1 MATVAPKHVL
11 SLDYSGEVQIHL
23 IVDDE
28 EEPDEM
34 FAVEI
39 RGPNVGDGIKS
50 VTITIV
56 DNERK
61 YQRLFNANT

>member
-1 MATVAPKHVL
+1 MATVAPHHAL
-11 SLDYSGEVQIHL
+11 SLDYSDKFQIHL

-39 RGPNVGDGIKS
+39 RGPNVGDGIKRIT
-50 VTITIV
+50 VTIV